1 MERNVGIRGRKM
13 TDGKIGNLKE
23 IEGRRSRRGKVNE
36 WSKGGEG
43 GGGGVNG
50 TWGKG
55 VMLEGEIEPKGR
67 YLTLRGEYININ
79 ELNKA

>member
-1 MERNVGIRGRKM
+1 LRGRINKKRERAMERNVGIRGRK

-43 GGGGVNG
+43 GWGGG
-50 TWGKG
+50 
-55 VMLEGEIEPKGR
+55 E
-67 YLTLRGEYININ
+67 
-79 ELNKA
+79 